1 MVDFSD
7 KERAMLAKRG
17 LAMPDGGYPIRNRKD
32 LRNAIQAYGRGN
44 SKDDVKRWIKRR
56 AKQLDAEDMLPDNWR
71 TSMNHSDDLYHFGV
85 KGMKWG
91 VRKKRDKPSKAQL
104 NKPNADYTSRQR
116 RMDQASYGKKGVE
129 RINRRMNK
137 GQSHFRAS
145 TTEMISR
152 AAKTSV
158 ASLAAGG
165 LAMASTQEGR
175 AIMKASVG
183 ALKSAIGHSAPYM
196 NYLKARY
203 GAGYSWASPANEAL
217 KAIGNKIIIDTALKR

>member
-1 MVDFSD
+1 MVDFFD
-7 KERAMLAKRG
+7 
-17 LAMPDGGYPIRNRKD
+17 
-32 LRNAIQAYGRGN
+32 
-44 SKDDVKRWIKRR
+44 
-56 AKQLDAEDMLPDNWR
+56 KQLDVEDMLPENWR
-71 TSMNHSDDLYHFGV
+71 TSMNHSDELYHFGV

-116 RMDQASYGKKGVE
+116 ITDRASYGKKGVK

-145 TTEMISR
+145 TTEMIQR
-152 AAKTSV
+152 ATKATV
-158 ASLAAGG
+158 ASLAVGG
-165 LAMASTQEGR
+165 VMISQTQEGR

-183 ALKSAIGHSAPYM
+183 VLKNAIGHSAPYM

-203 GAGYSWASPANEAL
+203 GKGYSWASPANEAL
-217 KAIGNKIIIDTALKR
+217 KAIGNKIVVDTVTSR